1 MSCRFTA
8 AALLAAASLI
18 PLGCGG
24 GAGETAASS
33 KEVAVDGSSTVFLI
47 SRAAAESFRKEDGS
61 ISVVVNNHGTGGGFG
76 KYIKGE
82 ADVIG
87 ASRPAKAKEEADAKA
102 AGMLPWTRYLVGHDG
117 LSIIT
122 NPKNTFANTLSVA
135 QLKALFEP
143 NSKVTTWKD
152 LDPSWPDRKIV
163 LFGPDNDSGTFDFFT
178 ETVVG
183 TSKAQRKGVQ
193 QASDDNQT
201 VRGVSGDVDAL
212 GYLGYAYY
220 AANKSKLKVVAIR
233 RDAKSEPVSPSPKTI
248 LDKSYAPL
256 SRPLFIYVKNG
267 AMARP
272 EVAAFVTHYV
282 GNVESLTTT
291 AGYVAPTAE
300 ETAANKKALSGSTA
314 KAAPAG

>member
-1 MSCRFTA
+1 MSSRFA
-8 AALLAAASLI
+8 VAVLLGAASLF

-24 GAGETAASS
+24 GAGDSGSAS
-33 KEVAVDGSSTVFLI
+33 KEVTVDGSSTVFLI
-47 SRAAAESFRKEDGS
+47 SRAAAESFRKEDSS

-82 ADVIG
+82 ADLIG
-87 ASRPAKAKEEADAKA
+87 ASRPAKPKEEADSKA

-117 LSIIT
+117 LSIII
-122 NPKNTFANTLSVA
+122 NPKNTFANSMSIA

-163 LFGPDNDSGTFDFFT
+163 LFSPDNDSGTFDFFT

-183 TSKAQRKGVQ
+183 APKAQRKGVQ

-201 VRGVSGDVDAL
+201 VRGVSGDVDSL

-233 RDAKSEPVSPSPKTI
+233 KDDKSEPVLPTPKTI
-248 LDKSYAPL
+248 LDKTYSPL
-256 SRPLFIYVKNG
+256 SRPLFIYVRNA
-267 AMARP
+267 AMTRP
-272 EVAAFVTHYV
+272 EVAAFINHYV
-282 GNVESLTTT
+282 GNVEALATT
-291 AGYVAPTAE
+291 AGYVAPTGDE
-300 ETAANKKALSGSTA
+300 IAANKKALTNSTA
-314 KAAPAG
+314 KSTPAG